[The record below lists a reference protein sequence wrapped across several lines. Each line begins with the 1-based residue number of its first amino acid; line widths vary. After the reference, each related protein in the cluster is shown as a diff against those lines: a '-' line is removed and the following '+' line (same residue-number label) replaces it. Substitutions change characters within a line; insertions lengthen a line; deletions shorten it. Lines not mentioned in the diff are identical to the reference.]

1 MRNCYKIHNYI
12 FVSYLTKMT
21 WCWIILTVILL
32 LTGRWGRQKSP
43 VPPSSPS
50 SLRRNRCSSTKDL
63 TLSNPYSGKLQQ
75 KVSMGNYE
83 LNSKYDFDVIFESL
97 RKPEHHFFTSNKNK
111 IYYKSTGNI
120 TLIKIVLLDHSL
132 LMFQGWLDQ

>member
-1 MRNCYKIHNYI
+1 M
-12 FVSYLTKMT
+12 SYLTKMT

-63 TLSNPYSGKLQQ
+63 TLSNLYSGKLQQ

-83 LNSKYDFDVIFESL
+83 LNSKYDFDVIFDSL
-97 RKPEHHFFTSNKNK
+97 RKPEHHFFF
-111 IYYKSTGNI
+111 Y
-120 TLIKIVLLDHSL
+120 IKQKQDLLQKYWKYHFDLDCFVRSL
-132 LMFQGWLDQ
+132 TFNVSRLVRSIIQNWI